1 MVRIGTKYKE
11 VIDLFDEKTGAVVRL
26 LHFRNSKEFNE
37 FLKDFKA
44 MKYPGYSWR
53 YRDKRKKK

>member
-1 MVRIGTKYKE
+1 MVRIGTKYKK
-11 VIDLFDEKTGAVVRL
+11 VIELFDEKTGAVVN
-26 LHFRNSKEFNE
+26 FRNSKEFNE